1 MIHSC
6 MYLLIHKTFVICYVS
21 LPVRLGRV
29 NRKWY
34 WQKKWFMV
42 GMKKGEVAEQS
53 VLFISQM
60 CFNSVSRLHEYGLW
74 VE

>member
-1 MIHSC
+1 
-6 MYLLIHKTFVICYVS
+6 MYLLIHKNLVICYYVS

-42 GMKKGEVAEQS
+42 GIKKGGGRRAERAFYFS
-53 VLFISQM
+53 NVF
-60 CFNSVSRLHEYGLW
+60 
-74 VE
+74 